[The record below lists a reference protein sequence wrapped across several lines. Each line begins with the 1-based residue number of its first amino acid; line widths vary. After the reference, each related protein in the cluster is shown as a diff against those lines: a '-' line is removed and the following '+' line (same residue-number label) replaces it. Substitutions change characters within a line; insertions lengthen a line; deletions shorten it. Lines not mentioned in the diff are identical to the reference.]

1 MSKKWYR
8 IQAKADS
15 ADIYIYDYIG
25 MWGVEAGDFTKDLS
39 TIQSKAKINL
49 YINSPGGNVFDGM
62 AIYNALLSVKSKL
75 TVHVMG
81 LAASMASV
89 IMLAGDTRIVYQG
102 AMVMIHNPW
111 GGVSGTASE
120 MRETA
125 DLLDK
130 ITEQIVNLYV
140 NATGQSEDQIRDWMN
155 AETWFSAEESIE
167 HNFSTELSEQEAAAS
182 IKNTYAKKY
191 HNVPSDIVEQD
202 TEPTIRTAEDALRD
216 AGFSNVRAKA
226 ILAKGFTHRDDEEPH
241 RDDDLDYSEALA
253 IVDELKKELEGK

>member
-8 IQAKADS
+8 IQAKADT

-25 MWGVEAGDFTKDLS
+25 AWGVEAGAFTKDLS
-39 TIQSKAKINL
+39 AIQSKSKINL

-62 AIYNALLSVKSKL
+62 AIYNALLQIKSKL

-89 IMLAGDTRIVYQG
+89 IMLAGEHRIIYQG

-111 GGVSGTASE
+111 GGVSGTAKE

-130 ITEQIVNLYV
+130 ITDQIVNLYV
-140 NATGQSEDQIRDWMN
+140 NVTGEAEKQIRDWMDN
-155 AETWFSAEESIE
+155 ETWFSAEESIG
-167 HNFSTELSEQEAAAS
+167 HNFSTELTEQEAAAS

-202 TEPTIRTAEDALRD
+202 SEPTIRTAEDALRD
-216 AGFSNVRAKA
+216 AGFSQARSKA
-226 ILAKGFTHRDDEEPH
+226 ILAKGFSHREDGNLHRDDEQ
-241 RDDDLDYSEALA
+241 DYSEALA
-253 IVDELKKELEGK
+253 IVNELQKGLEGK